1 MASGMNGL
9 VQEAQCES
17 LMPRQVTVRE
27 NLENK
32 RDKLRTSLADVDAAL
47 DALDANP
54 EVSKVLE
61 LLARAGARL

>member
-9 VQEAQCES
+9 VQAERCDS

-32 RDKLRTSLADVDAAL
+32 RDMLRTSLADVDAAL

>member
-1 MASGMNGL
+1 MNGL
-9 VQEAQCES
+9 VQEAQCER

>member
-1 MASGMNGL
+1 MNGL